1 MKEYSY
7 PPEKVKILLLEGV
20 SKEAVERFESAGYAV
35 EALSRALSP
44 DELAERIGEVHV
56 LGIRS
61 KTEVRAEVLQHAKSL
76 LAIGCFCIGTNQVD
90 LDAAAL
96 RGVPV
101 FNAPFSNTRSVAE
114 LAVAEI
120 IMLARRASHKSDLLH
135 RGVWEKSATGCTEV
149 RQKTLGIIGYGHIGP
164 QIGLLAEALGM
175 RVLFYDIVPKLPL
188 GNALSVETLGELLAE
203 SDFVTLHVP
212 ETELTKDMIGD
223 EQLRQMRRGSHLLN
237 LSRGSIVAVDALV
250 HHLREGHLAGAAID
264 VFPEE
269 PSSNDEPFVSPL
281 CGLPNVILTPHIGG
295 STVEAQRNIGLET
308 SAALLKFIEIGST
321 TGAVNF
327 PSVEVPVVHGS
338 HRVLN
343 CHRNVP
349 GVLRAINEIVAELGV
364 NIQRQSLAT
373 LGDVGYLIMDV
384 DKSLSSEVKSKID
397 ALPDSIKTRLLF

>member
-1 MKEYSY
+1 MKQYSY
-7 PPEKVKILLLEGV
+7 PPHKVKILLLEGV
-20 SKEAVERFESAGYAV
+20 SREAIERFEIAGYAV
-35 EALSRALSP
+35 EALGRAMSAE
-44 DELAERIGEVHV
+44 ELKERIADVHV

-61 KTEVRAEVLQHAKSL
+61 KTEVRADVLAQARSL

-96 RGVPV
+96 HGVPV

-114 LAVAEI
+114 LAIAEI
-120 IMLARRASHKSDLLH
+120 IMLARRAGHKSDLLH

-149 RQKTLGIIGYGHIGP
+149 RHKTLGIIGYGHIGP

-188 GNALSVETLGELLAE
+188 GNALAVASLEELLTQ

-212 ETELTKDMIGD
+212 ETELTKNMLA
-223 EQLRQMRRGSHLLN
+223 EPQLRLMRQGSYLLN
-237 LSRGSIVAVDALV
+237 LSRGSVVDVDALV
-250 HHLREGHLAGAAID
+250 HHLQRGHLAGAAID

-281 CGLPNVILTPHIGG
+281 CGLANVILTPHIGG

-308 SAALLKFIEIGST
+308 SGALLKFVEVGST

-327 PSVEVPVVHGS
+327 PAVEVPVVSGS

-349 GVLRAINEIVAELGV
+349 GVLKAINQIVADLGV
-364 NIQRQSLAT
+364 NIQRQTLAT
-373 LGDVGYLIMDV
+373 AGDVGYLIMDV
-384 DKSLSSEVKSKID
+384 DKSLAGEVKTKID
-397 ALPDSIKTRLLF
+397 ALPESIKTRLLF